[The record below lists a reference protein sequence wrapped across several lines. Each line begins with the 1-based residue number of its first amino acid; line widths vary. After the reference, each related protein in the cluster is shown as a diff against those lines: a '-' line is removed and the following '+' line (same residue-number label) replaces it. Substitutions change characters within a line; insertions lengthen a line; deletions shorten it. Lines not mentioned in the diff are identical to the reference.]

1 MIMLGRGKLCFRSS
15 TYLAC
20 FLSYLPV
27 RKRSLYLIRA
37 LQAQRL
43 SIFLEKEEEE
53 MMFIVC
59 SILFVVIVCTFSLVR
74 LSGQISQE
82 EYQHTFL
89 K

>member
-1 MIMLGRGKLCFRSS
+1 MIMVGRRKLCFRSS
-15 TYLAC
+15 TNLAY
-20 FLSYLPV
+20 FLSYSPV

-43 SIFLEKEEEE
+43 YIFLEKEEEE
-53 MMFIVC
+53 MMFIIC
-59 SILFVVIVCTFSLVR
+59 SILFFILISTFSLVR

-82 EYQHTFL
+82 EYQHNYL